1 MRLFGRDNPNILV
14 GVFLLMLLAVFAG
27 PNTLPRL
34 ISSVVPFADEGVP
47 CDWLRTADDRGNHQ
61 SLLAREL
68 STSPDAPIALDVSIG
83 PVPGDPG
90 STLEISV
97 TIINQTIAPVPL
109 VLTED
114 RLILE
119 PNTPESGFG
128 VIFGNAETVQ
138 NIQENVTAYPEERIH
153 ILEPR
158 QRCLHRVN
166 VVVGQIPN
174 PSILAA
180 GNATVRAFYRNGT
193 RGQIPR
199 TSDIPGTAG
208 YQPFTDQGLWV
219 GVVES
224 PIRNVA
230 GSGV

>member
-1 MRLFGRDNPNILV
+1 MRFFGRDTPNILV

-27 PNTLPRL
+27 PNTLPRF

-68 STSPDAPIALDVSIG
+68 STSQNAPIALDVSVG
-83 PVPGDPG
+83 PVPGELSG
-90 STLEISV
+90 TLEVSITLV
-97 TIINQTIAPVPL
+97 NQTIAPVPL
-109 VLTED
+109 VLTEN
-114 RLILE
+114 RLILD
-119 PNTPESGFG
+119 PNTPESGLG
-128 VIFGNAETVQ
+128 VVFNSAVTVQ
-138 NIQENVTAYPEERIH
+138 NIQENVTAYPENRIH

-174 PSILAA
+174 SSVLAA
-180 GNATVRAFYRNGT
+180 TNTTIRAFYRNGT

-199 TSDIPGTAG
+199 TSDIPGTDG

-230 GSGV
+230 GSGL